1 MDCREKS
8 KRRSLATKGK
18 KIAILY
24 FSLFSCCYHTGAV
37 SSGRMPRKRQLKG
50 KRQRRPSPEESV
62 SSNSLE
68 EDLRLQ
74 RLRQKE
80 NLIKK
85 QQDAMENVLEL
96 ENSDQAIDDDIGA
109 VELQYPS
116 TISSELPQHLITN
129 ASATRW
135 PDSPPDFS
143 FLYGFAIQQQS
154 PGLDARKR
162 SRLGRWMSS
171 RYLLDNLQNNRQASL
186 LYTKNHKWSDQ
197 IVPGDLHCSWD
208 MTCKHHLHSSART
221 LDVACPIDQD
231 VGKLPSVAT
240 TLQGGWGVYQPS
252 TSFRESRIHT
262 SRWWVLTGCFT

>member
-1 MDCREKS
+1 
-8 KRRSLATKGK
+8 
-18 KIAILY
+18 
-24 FSLFSCCYHTGAV
+24 
-37 SSGRMPRKRQLKG
+37 MPRKRHNKW
-50 KRQRRPSPEESV
+50 KRQRGPPQEEILV
-62 SSNSLE
+62 TISLE

-74 RLRQKE
+74 RLRQNE
-80 NLIKK
+80 NKK
-85 QQDAMENVLEL
+85 QHDAMEDVHALDD
-96 ENSDQAIDDDIGA
+96 SDQAVDDDIGA
-109 VELQYPS
+109 VELQSPS
-116 TISSELPQHLITN
+116 TISSELPHHIITN
-129 ASATRW
+129 GCATRW
-135 PDSPPDFS
+135 PDFPPEFS

-231 VGKLPSVAT
+231 VGTLPRVVTA
-240 TLQGGWGVYQPS
+240 LQGGWGVYEPS
-252 TSFRESRIHT
+252 TSHRESRIHT
-262 SRWWVLTGCFT
+262 SRW